1 MLDYMNQEQENLKN
15 HCTISAII
23 SYICRM
29 KDLGTMM
36 HGKYVTISWEE
47 ECKKYIVKLTHTDFI
62 NYYNPLG
69 VVIESNQNAKRNQR
83 FEILSWRNSY
93 FIEHNLGKKTILEI
107 AGEKK
112 TDAEVLQEKVASSL
126 LLSGIEKAI
135 NSTYATIIKVIADI
149 QNNQENNIKLDT
161 SVTNI
166 EVGNYIKALGLNGN
180 IIYENNNKVF
190 MQNVMINKVE
200 LNIRV
205 HVYNKTNADITIE
218 QLVAGLDE
226 KNSNEVKVLDEY
238 TKWFKSPDDVGMAG
252 KSKVEE
258 YLGDLR
264 SIMQNYANEH
274 PEIKLTN
281 LESLSEEQLRELI
294 KKKENSWY
302 VIKDSI
308 MED

>member
-166 EVGNYIKALGLNGN
+166 EVGNYIKTLGLNGN

-190 MQNVMINKVE
+190 MLNVMVNKVV
-200 LNIRV
+200 LKV
-205 HVYNKTNADITIE
+205 HVYKFSKGD
-218 QLVAGLDE
+218 G
-226 KNSNEVKVLDEY
+226 
-238 TKWFKSPDDVGMAG
+238 DDVKRN
-252 KSKVEE
+252 KSK
-258 YLGDLR
+258 
-264 SIMQNYANEH
+264 
-274 PEIKLTN
+274 
-281 LESLSEEQLRELI
+281 
-294 KKKENSWY
+294 
-302 VIKDSI
+302 
-308 MED
+308 

>member
-161 SVTNI
+161 SITNI

>member
-15 HCTISAII
+15 QCTISAII

-166 EVGNYIKALGLNGN
+166 EVGNYIKTLGLNGN

-190 MQNVMINKVE
+190 MLNVMVNKVV

-205 HVYNKTNADITIE
+205 HVYKFSKGD
-218 QLVAGLDE
+218 G
-226 KNSNEVKVLDEY
+226 
-238 TKWFKSPDDVGMAG
+238 DDVKRN
-252 KSKVEE
+252 KSK
-258 YLGDLR
+258 
-264 SIMQNYANEH
+264 
-274 PEIKLTN
+274 
-281 LESLSEEQLRELI
+281 
-294 KKKENSWY
+294 
-302 VIKDSI
+302 
-308 MED
+308 

>member
-166 EVGNYIKALGLNGN
+166 EVGNYIKTLGLNGN

-218 QLVAGLDE
+218 QLVPGLDE

>member
-1 MLDYMNQEQENLKN
+1 M
-15 HCTISAII
+15 
-23 SYICRM
+23 
-29 KDLGTMM
+29 
-36 HGKYVTISWEE
+36 
-47 ECKKYIVKLTHTDFI
+47 F
-62 NYYNPLG
+62 
-69 VVIESNQNAKRNQR
+69 
-83 FEILSWRNSY
+83 
-93 FIEHNLGKKTILEI
+93 
-107 AGEKK
+107 
-112 TDAEVLQEKVASSL
+112 
-126 LLSGIEKAI
+126 
-135 NSTYATIIKVIADI
+135 NSTYATVIEMVADI

-161 SVTNI
+161 SITNI

-274 PEIKLTN
+274 PEIKL
-281 LESLSEEQLRELI
+281 LVCGRS
-294 KKKENSWY
+294 
-302 VIKDSI
+302 
-308 MED
+308 

>member
-1 MLDYMNQEQENLKN
+1 MRKG
-15 HCTISAII
+15 I
-23 SYICRM
+23 
-29 KDLGTMM
+29 
-36 HGKYVTISWEE
+36 
-47 ECKKYIVKLTHTDFI
+47 
-62 NYYNPLG
+62 YYNPLG

-166 EVGNYIKALGLNGN
+166 EVGNYIKTLGLNGN

-190 MQNVMINKVE
+190 MLNVMVNKVV

-205 HVYNKTNADITIE
+205 HATTLTIPSSASRAISVGAYDARTFAYADFSGRGFTRLTNMVKPD
-218 QLVAGLDE
+218 LVAPGVEVMTTTVGGGYAAFTGTSFATPFVTGSAALLMEWGIVRGNDPYLYGE
-226 KNSNEVKVLDEY
+226 KVKAYLRRGAKKVPGFDEY
-238 TKWFKSPDDVGMAG
+238 PNEEVGYGA
-252 KSKVEE
+252 
-258 YLGDLR
+258 LCTAQ
-264 SIMQNYANEH
+264 SI
-274 PEIKLTN
+274 PKI
-281 LESLSEEQLRELI
+281 
-294 KKKENSWY
+294 
-302 VIKDSI
+302 
-308 MED
+308 

>member
-205 HVYNKTNADITIE
+205 HVYNKTNADITVEELISD
-218 QLVAGLDE
+218 LKKGG
-226 KNSNEVKVLDEY
+226 KVLKQYEEWYGSGDKDNTGKVGEEKVMEY
-238 TKWFKSPDDVGMAG
+238 KDRIKKTWDT
-252 KSKVEE
+252 
-258 YLGDLR
+258 L
-264 SIMQNYANEH
+264 ANEY
-274 PEIKLTN
+274 PEINIEKFEN
-281 LESLSEEQLRELI
+281 LSEEQMRELI
-294 KKKENSWY
+294 KKTDNPLYKIDID
-302 VIKDSI
+302 V
-308 MED
+308 MEKR